1 MDFDGER
8 PALVFIHGLGCA
20 GSSHFSRVAAEPAIS
35 GYRRVVLDL
44 LGHGYSDRPED
55 FGYSL
60 EEHADTVAQ
69 LLDRLDLNSCVVFGH
84 SMGGAIA
91 ITLAVERPDLVSQ
104 LVLAE
109 PNLTPGGGFVSK
121 VIASQT
127 EADFHD
133 GGHDQLL
140 DRLAE
145 LGFVTSVGS
154 FRICSS
160 TGLYRSAVGLAEG
173 IQPSLRESVYA
184 MENPRAF
191 LIGERNLPDPVTE
204 ELPKHGLEVYVIP
217 DAGHDMTFD
226 NPSGVAKAV
235 QSALQAAAAER

>member
-160 TGLYRSAVGLAEG
+160 RASTGARSDSRKGY
-173 IQPSLRESVYA
+173 SLRCG
-184 MENPRAF
+184 RACTRWRTHARSSSASEIF
-191 LIGERNLPDPVTE
+191 P
-204 ELPKHGLEVYVIP
+204 IP
-217 DAGHDMTFD
+217 
-226 NPSGVAKAV
+226 
-235 QSALQAAAAER
+235 